1 MQLLCRRPRRMWVAE
16 HGRTSVHANARSA
29 CQELGADK
37 ARHAE
42 RSRLHLPEA
51 CAAPRSAGRE
61 LEARAERDTPSD
73 HTFVPWVTIDGRAVG
88 AECGAPLRL
97 LRGQAWPACSA
108 SAAAPG
114 AARVCRPRAS
124 QYLPPPPPRAEA
136 GC

>member
-1 MQLLCRRPRRMWVAE
+1 VQLLCRRPRRMWVAE
-16 HGRTSVHANARSA
+16 HGRTSVHANAHSA

-42 RSRLHLPEA
+42 QSRLHLPEA

-108 SAAAPG
+108 SG
-114 AARVCRPRAS
+114 LRRGPRESAGHG
-124 QYLPPPPPRAEA
+124 PRFTCPPPRAEA